1 MNKPQMYQLVQ
12 FNACLDIYIDV
23 VISEEVLKKFMEKK
37 GIERLDF
44 ECLNDSEIAYIEIG
58 EDIYNI
64 YQLKRDD

>member
-1 MNKPQMYQLVQ
+1 MNKPQMYQLVK

-23 VISEEVLKKFMEKK
+23 LISEKYLNVFMKKN
-37 GIERLDF
+37 GIENLEF

-64 YQLKRDD
+64 YQLKRDK

>member
-1 MNKPQMYQLVQ
+1 MYQLVQ